1 MIFAMNSI
9 IQTLYST
16 GQVWFSFSNA
26 YGEIL
31 EDIQR
36 SIKMI
41 KKKNKKTWNINKLFS
56 HTQNLTYLFHFI
68 DEDTEIQRLKRLPKL
83 SELLRSSKQIILVL
97 LIEYFCSVLQSGGSF
112 CFSIKAN
119 WGTMYFHI
127 NSTDQAAD
135 KPTQEVWYGICG
147 N

>member
-41 KKKNKKTWNINKLFS
+41 KKK
-56 HTQNLTYLFHFI
+56 
-68 DEDTEIQRLKRLPKL
+68 
-83 SELLRSSKQIILVL
+83 KQTNMN
-97 LIEYFCSVLQSGGSF
+97 Y
-112 CFSIKAN
+112 
-119 WGTMYFHI
+119 
-127 NSTDQAAD
+127 
-135 KPTQEVWYGICG
+135 
-147 N
+147 

>member
-9 IQTLYST
+9 IQTLYSI

-41 KKKNKKTWNINKLFS
+41 KKIKKE
-56 HTQNLTYLFHFI
+56 H
-68 DEDTEIQRLKRLPKL
+68 
-83 SELLRSSKQIILVL
+83 ELLTIYLVTHKISLIYSIL
-97 LIEYFCSVLQSGGSF
+97 
-112 CFSIKAN
+112 
-119 WGTMYFHI
+119 
-127 NSTDQAAD
+127 
-135 KPTQEVWYGICG
+135 
-147 N
+147 

>member
-41 KKKNKKTWNINKLFS
+41 KKKNK
-56 HTQNLTYLFHFI
+56 H
-68 DEDTEIQRLKRLPKL
+68 
-83 SELLRSSKQIILVL
+83 ELLTIYLVTHKISLIYFIL
-97 LIEYFCSVLQSGGSF
+97 
-112 CFSIKAN
+112 
-119 WGTMYFHI
+119 
-127 NSTDQAAD
+127 
-135 KPTQEVWYGICG
+135 
-147 N
+147 